1 MIEGDARYRKSRVG
15 DLASGQRA
23 SSAIGNWSGCKKQR
37 AVQEVWMEI
46 QNQYGGRERILLS
59 LFLLLC
65 VWRCQKKKKKKKKRR
80 KEKEVALVVVLLR
93 KKKNKKKGGVHV
105 HNQTTPAS
113 VPSISLTSFPLFQ
126 APSPSSPP
134 SFNPPARPP
143 SHPLLRIRSSQT
155 HYILWVT
162 STIFFSKV
170 CLRPLLLTPTLR
182 ALLSFLPR
190 DPN

>member
-1 MIEGDARYRKSRVG
+1 MIEGDARYRKSKVG

-23 SSAIGNWSGCKKQR
+23 SSAIGNWSGFKKQR

-65 VWRCQKKKKKKKKRR
+65 VWRCQKKKKKK
-80 KEKEVALVVVLLR
+80 
-93 KKKNKKKGGVHV
+93 KKKGGVHV

-143 SHPLLRIRSSQT
+143 SHPLFAHPLFPNALHTMSDEYDFLFKGMYTAPTAYANSPG
-155 HYILWVT
+155 
-162 STIFFSKV
+162 ST
-170 CLRPLLLTPTLR
+170 
-182 ALLSFLPR
+182 LLSPTRPKLTACTL
-190 DPN
+190 N